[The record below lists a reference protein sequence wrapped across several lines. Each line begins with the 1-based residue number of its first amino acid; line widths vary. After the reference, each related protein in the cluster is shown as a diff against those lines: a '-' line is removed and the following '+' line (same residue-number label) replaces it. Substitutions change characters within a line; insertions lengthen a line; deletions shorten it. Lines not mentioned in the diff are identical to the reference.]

1 GIAASCA
8 CCPDATSAGVPGST
22 TSVAEER
29 DGALHVHEFMSLD
42 GVIDAPTW
50 TFDHGFDPHM
60 GEAIGAVTARPRG
73 SRLAVGT
80 EKPRKCVP
88 GSLQTV
94 SGGSVDDVAV
104 VIGSWWAPSP
114 SSVWKPAI
122 GVPRR

>member
-1 GIAASCA
+1 
-8 CCPDATSAGVPGST
+8 
-22 TSVAEER
+22 
-29 DGALHVHEFMSLD
+29 MSLD

-60 GEAIGAVTARPRG
+60 GEAIAAVTARPRG

-104 VIGSWWAPSP
+104 GDRLVVGAEP
-114 SSVWKPAI
+114 KQRLEA
-122 GVPRR
+122 GHRRAAAVVAKDELIQVDGQVLG